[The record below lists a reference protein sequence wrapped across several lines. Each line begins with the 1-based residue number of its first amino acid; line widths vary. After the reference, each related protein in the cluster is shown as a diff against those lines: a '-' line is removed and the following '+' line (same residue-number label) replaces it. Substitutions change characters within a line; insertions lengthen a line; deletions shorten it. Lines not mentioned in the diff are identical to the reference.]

1 MLNRKEPDMRHHTN
15 KSKTLRL
22 IKSTL
27 LVALATLI
35 LATPAMAAQVKL
47 DVSLANPIILAG
59 EKQTGYLRV
68 AMTGFEMED
77 EADRTPV
84 NVAIVLDKSGSM
96 QGDKIVKAR
105 EAAVMAVERL
115 RPNDIVSVITYDTTV
130 NVLVPATKASDKL
143 SIIKRI
149 QQISAGG
156 NTALFAGVS
165 KGAYE
170 VRKFLD
176 INRVNRVI
184 LMSDGLANHG
194 PSTPAELAEL
204 GKSLGQD
211 GIAVTTI
218 GLGLGYNEDLM
229 TQLAGKSDGN
239 HMFAENATDLAHA
252 FDQEF
257 GDVLSVVAQSV
268 DVHIHCPVG
277 IRPIRVLGRD
287 ADIIGQHVN
296 TSLNQLYSK
305 QMKYVLLEVEL
316 PPGQVGQELQVAK
329 VDISYANMDTKT
341 RDKLQSLVSA
351 VYSDSPDRVER
362 ELNKKV
368 MESAVEQIAVS
379 HNDRAV
385 KLRDEGK
392 VEEARQVL
400 ESNTRYLEDKADYLE
415 SKKLRDYGKLNK
427 ADAKNLNQKNW
438 SWQRKTMKKEQY
450 KLNKQQTVDIK
461 GGSTISTP

>member
-1 MLNRKEPDMRHHTN
+1 MALLLGTPATAKQV
-15 KSKTLRL
+15 TLD
-22 IKSTL
+22 
-27 LVALATLI
+27 VALA
-35 LATPAMAAQVKL
+35 
-47 DVSLANPIILAG
+47 NPVILAG

-68 AMTGFEMED
+68 AMTGFEMD
-77 EADRTPV
+77 DDGDRTPV

-105 EAAVMAVERL
+105 EAAIMAVERL
-115 RPNDIVSVITYDTTV
+115 RPNDIVSIITYDSTV
-130 NVLVPATKASDKL
+130 SVLVPATKASDKHN
-143 SIIKRI
+143 IIARI
-149 QQISAGG
+149 RQIQAGG

-165 KGAYE
+165 KAAYE

-184 LMSDGLANHG
+184 LMSDGLANEG

-239 HMFAENATDLAHA
+239 HMFAENATDLARA
-252 FDQEF
+252 FNQEF
-257 GDVLSVVAQSV
+257 GDVLSVVAQNV
-268 DVHIHCPVG
+268 DIHIHCPAG
-277 IRPIRVLGRD
+277 IRPIRVIGRD
-287 ADIIGQHVN
+287 ADIAGQHVN

-316 PPGQVGQELQVAK
+316 PPGTAGQELQVAN
-329 VDISYANMDTKT
+329 VDISYANMGTKT

-351 VYSDSPDRVER
+351 AYSASPDLVAKR
-362 ELNKKV
+362 LNKKV
-368 MESAVEQIAVS
+368 MESAVEQIGVDNNLTAL
-379 HNDRAV
+379 

-400 ESNTRYLEDKADYLE
+400 NYNSFYLRDNAVALE
-415 SKKLRDYGKLNK
+415 SKKLHDYSLNNRV
-427 ADAKNLNQKNW
+427 DASNLDAIDW
-438 SWQRKTMKKEQY
+438 VRQRKIMKQEQY
-450 KLNKQQTVDIK
+450 KQFNQMP
-461 GGSTISTP
+461 GGANVLYKDGHEKIAKPESKP